1 LAVIDTTGPST
12 TGDIQTSGTRIP
24 ISRRHTLLAV
34 GGLAFL
40 AGLMYADVMFRPS
53 GIVASGMD
61 VPMQEAP
68 FRGFVFGEMK
78 KGHLPLWN
86 PHIMSGTPLFPFF
99 GLMYPPYLIYL
110 VLPLSKALNAD
121 IALHL
126 FLLGAFTFAW
136 RRARGGSLPASFM
149 AGAVLMF
156 SQTVFVRTYA
166 GHLCMMAV
174 FAWAP
179 LLFLAVDLVF
189 DGSALDGCLLGILA
203 ATMQIL
209 TGSMGVVFYIAVA
222 VGLYCGLHMMG
233 LLSHPRRL
241 RARALMNVVVALG
254 AIAVGAMLVG
264 AVQLWPSLQAAQEIT
279 RSQGVPYDFAK
290 TFSYPPKNLLLLIA
304 PNFFGTVGQADHW
317 GPECGYW
324 EVTLSIGI
332 IGLLLALHGSIRGEQ
347 ATRYRML
354 AMGAV
359 LLVIALGHYTPV
371 HEWLYRWAPGFDRL
385 RAPGRFLFVVALCLS
400 MLSAIGIDRLLQER
414 KRPVALIV
422 VAAVLATVLAALA
435 LGVLVS
441 ASRSPTNG
449 YWATFVKHTL
459 SDSNLLYWAPL
470 NFPYAKMAHI
480 AARSLL
486 SSALCC
492 VLLAGLLWFCR
503 AAPRPDAANSPT
515 RQRLWPV
522 YATVALAVAEVFS
535 LARSQRPEVDIAPPV
550 DPQLAAAL
558 STISKDD
565 RVLDL
570 AFNDNHTMTMGCDA
584 IWGYN
589 PVVMERYAKFVGF
602 SQGDDPSPGADRMPY
617 GSGVNPPFREI
628 NNMLRMLRCRYVLP
642 PLDAGGLPIDAK
654 ISIPRFLLVRDYKVV
669 SDSHEILSM
678 LRQPTFD
685 PTRTVLL
692 ETAPD
697 PPPNPAGTGG
707 VVKLIESSTDRMVLD
722 VDLPSAAI
730 LVITDSYS
738 KDWIARPV
746 APGPQEFYQL
756 LPAYY
761 TLRAIPLSAGKHA
774 LAVEFTPSGFQ
785 TGKWVSLAAAFL
797 LLICTAIRAG
807 FTPFF

>member
-1 LAVIDTTGPST
+1 M
-12 TGDIQTSGTRIP
+12 SGTRIP

-40 AGLMYADVMFRPS
+40 AGLMYADVMFRPG
-53 GIVASGMD
+53 GIVASSLD

-68 FRGFVFGEMK
+68 FRGFVFGEME

-99 GLMYPPYLIYL
+99 GPMYPPYLIYL

-174 FAWAP
+174 FAWVP

-290 TFSYPPKNLLLLIA
+290 TFSYPPKNLLLLLA
-304 PNFFGTVGQADHW
+304 PTFFGTVGQPDHW
-317 GPECGYW
+317 GPEWGYW
-324 EVTLSIGI
+324 EVTLSIGVVA
-332 IGLLLALHGSIRGEQ
+332 LLLALHGAVRGEP
-347 ATRYRML
+347 ANRYRML
-354 AMGAV
+354 ALAG
-359 LLVIALGHYTPV
+359 LLFLIALGQYTPV
-371 HEWLYRWAPGFDRL
+371 HGWLYRWVPGFDRL
-385 RAPGRFLFVVALCLS
+385 RAPGRFLFLVALCLS
-400 MLSAIGIDRLLQER
+400 VLAAMGVDRLIRER
-414 KRPVALIV
+414 KRPLALII
-422 VAAVLATVLAALA
+422 VAATLAVLLAASALA
-435 LGVLVS
+435 ILVS
-441 ASRSPTNG
+441 ASHSPIG
-449 YWATFVKHTL
+449 YWAAFVDNTL
-459 SDSNLLYWAPL
+459 SHSNLGWPPS
-470 NFPYAKMAHI
+470 NVPYARMAHI

-486 SSALCC
+486 LSALFC
-492 VLLAGLLWFCR
+492 VLLAAILWFLR
-503 AAPRPDAANSPT
+503 NPSPPDAGGPGT
-515 RQRLWPV
+515 RRRFWPV
-522 YATVALAVAEVFS
+522 YATIGLAVAEVFL
-535 LARSQRPEVDIAPPV
+535 LARLQRPEVKIPPPV
-550 DPQLAAAL
+550 DPQLTAAL
-558 STISKDD
+558 STMNKDD

-570 AFNDNHTMTMGCDA
+570 QLNDNRTMTMGCDT

-654 ISIPRFLLVRDYKVV
+654 VSIPRFLLVRDYKVV

-678 LRQPTFD
+678 LRQPTFN